1 MRYLLGV
8 ASVAGINLLAT
19 LGMVIL
25 TGYTGLFSVG
35 HAGFMAIGA
44 YTSAILV
51 MRLKVPFLLALL
63 AGGILAALLSLLIG
77 YPSLRGRMRGD
88 YFAISMLGFGESIR
102 LILSNT
108 TPVIGGAMGLP
119 GIPQKTTFWYVLV
132 IDILALIMVRNYV
145 KSQWGRNSIAVREQE
160 VAAMMMG
167 VDTPRVKIWAL
178 AISAFF
184 VGCSGGLWAF
194 FMTYIQ
200 PLQFAQTKSSDLL
213 ASVVFGGINSIT
225 GPSFAAF
232 FLAFVPELLREVAK
246 WRLVAY
252 GAIFV
257 IIMIVRPQGLFGYR
271 DIGFEHVHKILG
283 KIGLNRR
290 RDVDVAP

>member
-1 MRYLLGV
+1 M
-8 ASVAGINLLAT
+8 LAT
-19 LGMVIL
+19 MGMVIL

-51 MRLKVPFLLALL
+51 MRFNVPFLLALV
-63 AGGILAALLSLLIG
+63 AGGLLATLCSLLIG
-77 YPSLRGRMRGD
+77 HTSLRGRMRGD
-88 YFAISMLGFGESIR
+88 YFAIAMLGFGESIR
-102 LILSNT
+102 LILANT
-108 TPVIGGAMGLP
+108 KPVIGGAMGLP
-119 GIPQKTTFWYVLV
+119 GIPQKTTFWHVLV
-132 IDILALIMVRNYV
+132 IDIIALILVRNYV

-167 VDTPRVKIWAL
+167 VDVAKVKIWAL

-194 FMTYIQ
+194 FMTYLQ
-200 PLQFAQTKSSDLL
+200 PAQFSQTRSSDLL
-213 ASVVFGGINSIT
+213 ASVVFGGMNSIT
-225 GPSFAAF
+225 GPAIASF

-252 GAIFV
+252 GAVFV
-257 IIMIVRPQGLFGYR
+257 IIMIVRPQGLFGYK
-271 DIGFEHVHKILG
+271 DIGFEHINKILG
-283 KIGLNRR
+283 KLGLKRR
-290 RDVDVAP
+290 RYADVSQ